1 MRLYAT
7 HLLTCPGI
15 APMKL
20 AKEVRGRRNGSH
32 RLACLI
38 GWILAM
44 VGKRRSGYI
53 ILGPQFISKYH
64 GELLIKLV
72 GVLCT
77 VKTPIDV
84 RCEFL
89 CSRNCGRGYPKL

>member
-20 AKEVRGRRNGSH
+20 AKEVRGRRNGSQ

-38 GWILAM
+38 WWILAM

-53 ILGPQFISKYH
+53 VLGPQFTFEYP
-64 GELLIKLV
+64 GELLMKLV
-72 GVLCT
+72 RILST
-77 VKTPIDV
+77 VETPIDV
-84 RCEFL
+84 RCKFL